1 MSEDQEPVP
10 GMEPDLG
17 KDDDRESGPDEP
29 DPVSPRQDEE
39 TPEDQIGQRLGT
51 PPNR

>member
-1 MSEDQEPVP
+1 MKEEQEPVP

-17 KDDDRESGPDEP
+17 EDDDQEPGPDEP

-39 TPEDQIGQRLGT
+39 IREELGQRLET